1 LTKKEQ
7 LMAILGAKILANTQ
21 NGVESGE
28 AALIHRAGEQ
38 GILAD
43 IATTIGTAV
52 KKAILIICSWRN
64 VNASPKD
71 IVVDI
76 TKDYTPVVM
85 DANTVTALSNE
96 LNHGNIS
103 YESYMWA
110 LQRGELLPPDRT
122 PTEERELIKQSRT
135 GTVVS
140 KDSKIT
146 YLNKDDADDILG
158 RDDDINRDTT
168 GEAPMNDEE

>member
-1 LTKKEQ
+1 
-7 LMAILGAKILANTQ
+7 
-21 NGVESGE
+21 
-28 AALIHRAGEQ
+28 
-38 GILAD
+38 
-43 IATTIGTAV
+43 
-52 KKAILIICSWRN
+52 
-64 VNASPKD
+64 
-71 IVVDI
+71 
-76 TKDYTPVVM
+76 
-85 DANTVTALSNE
+85 
-96 LNHGNIS
+96 
-103 YESYMWA
+103 MWA

-168 GEAPMNDEE
+168 GETPMNDEE